1 MKFEIE
7 LKTCVP
13 PLVASEGGSLWVV
26 SGRIP
31 HADEDTTFAILADDE
46 QQACDAFEEALWEGR
61 DPEKKPE
68 VIMEAAQRFI
78 SISAQSWR
86 EGLMCELPDS
96 SHQQPMGWQQRP
108 SGRGAGAK
116 ALWNP

>member
-1 MKFEIE
+1 MTTEGFIVKFEID
-7 LKTCVP
+7 KTCVP

-61 DPEKKPE
+61 DPEEKPE
-68 VIMEAAQRFI
+68 VIMGSGSAVYINFS
-78 SISAQSWR
+78 SILAR
-86 EGLMCELPDS
+86 RID
-96 SHQQPMGWQQRP
+96 
-108 SGRGAGAK
+108 A
-116 ALWNP
+116 